1 MSNGQFSN
9 RNRQSATNE
18 AAIIIV
24 RAYAAWTDGDITGEL
39 QLDNKAAFPRVAKG
53 SLHNKMR
60 AKYIAGDLV

>member
-18 AAIIIV
+18 EAIIIV

-39 QLDNKAAFPRVAKG
+39 QLDIKAAF
-53 SLHNKMR
+53 
-60 AKYIAGDLV
+60 